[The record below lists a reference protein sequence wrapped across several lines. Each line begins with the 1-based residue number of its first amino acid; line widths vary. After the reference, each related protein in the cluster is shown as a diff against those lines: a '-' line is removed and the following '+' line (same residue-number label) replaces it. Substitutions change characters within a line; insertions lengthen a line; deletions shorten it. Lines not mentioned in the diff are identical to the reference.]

1 MEWLVML
8 LVILIVYMFS
18 TRVEESKIDFCN
30 SLHMR

>member
-1 MEWLVML
+1 MEWLVIL

-18 TRVEESKIDFCN
+18 TRVEESKRDFSN